1 MHYIVFGGLIEG
13 AIIGAVA
20 GGLAGLAVGVLK
32 LLAPRKKCPDC
43 GAVLPAA
50 RRPAGTR
57 QALAGGWTCPKCG
70 CEVDRQG
77 RKIGGGRTDGG

>member
-1 MHYIVFGGLIEG
+1 MHYIVFGGIIEG

-20 GGLAGLAVGVLK
+20 GGLAGPAGGVLR

-43 GAVLPAA
+43 GAPLPAI

-57 QALAGGWTCPKCG
+57 QALTGGCTCLKCG

-77 RKIGGGRTDGG
+77 RKVGGRKDDD